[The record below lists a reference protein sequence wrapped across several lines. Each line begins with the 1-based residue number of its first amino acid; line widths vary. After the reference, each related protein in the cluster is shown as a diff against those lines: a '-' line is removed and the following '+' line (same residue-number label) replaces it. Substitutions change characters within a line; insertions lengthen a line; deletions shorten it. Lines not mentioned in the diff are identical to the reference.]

1 MLAAILCAAA
11 VAGDA
16 GAAKRS
22 KKQQEIDAQ
31 REEMRQRA
39 EQRQK
44 DPTVELAPAVLP
56 SNITF
61 TPIPMGPVLPP
72 WEAARRKN
80 GASAPTPGFTVSV
93 PDPFEPSLPSN
104 LTARTA
110 GSVSA
115 APAAEAEPAVR
126 PAAPPRVATA
136 APGGG
141 PEVPFENPSFIQG
154 AGLFNEAY
162 ALFNKFQAD
171 KNAERLARIP
181 SMCADA
187 VKAFEICRAAYP
199 SDARL
204 PKYIDQCYGLTRYAR
219 QSELMASGQA
229 SP

>member
-1 MLAAILCAAA
+1 MLVAILCAAV

-16 GAAKRS
+16 DAAKRS

-110 GSVSA
+110 ESAPA
-115 APAAEAEPAVR
+115 APAAETDPAPK
-126 PAAPPRVATA
+126 PAAPTRAVPVAS
-136 APGGG
+136 GG
-141 PEVPFENPSFIQG
+141 PEVPFENPSFMEG

-162 ALFNKFQAD
+162 ALFKKFQED
-171 KNAERLARIP
+171 KDAGHLGRIP
-181 SMCADA
+181 SMCTDA

-199 SDARL
+199 SDARI

-229 SP
+229 SQ